1 MKTRWKKLF
10 EVPRRRRQPGLKRR
24 GIYLL
29 PNLLTTGALCAGF
42 YTIIAAINGAF
53 EAAALATLA
62 AMVLDFADGRVA
74 RYTHTES
81 EFGAEYD
88 SLSDMVSF
96 GVAPGLMAFMYAVS
110 NLGRWGWVII
120 FIYVACTALRLA
132 RFNASASSDYFT
144 GLASPAGAGLV
155 ASSVWLLEHFSG
167 PGRSDSIA
175 LGIVLAVVVLV
186 AGFLM
191 GSNIAY
197 VSPKAVKLGS
207 RVPFTVLVGA
217 ALIFAIVLLDPPSVL
232 LAIFAAYAASGPLQ
246 FVLSRRGGRHERKQA
261 PVEPRVSQS
270 GSKDAGDAHEDAKK
284 GTAHGEG
291 GNRLDS
297 A

>member
-1 MKTRWKKLF
+1 MAKTRWKNLF
-10 EVPRRRRQPGLKRR
+10 EIPRRRRQPGITRR

-29 PNLLTTGALCAGF
+29 PNLLTTGALFAGF
-42 YTIIAAINGAF
+42 YTIIAAINGSF

-96 GVAPGLMAFMYAVS
+96 GVAPGLMAFMYSVS
-110 NLGRWGWVII
+110 NLGRWGWVVI

-132 RFNASASSDYFT
+132 RFNASKSSDYFT
-144 GLASPAGAGLV
+144 GLASPAAAGLV
-155 ASSVWLLEHFSG
+155 ASSVWLLEHFSSPG
-167 PGRSDSIA
+167 PSESIA
-175 LGIVLAVVVLV
+175 AGIGLAVIVLI

-191 GSNIAY
+191 VSNIAY
-197 VSPKAVKLGS
+197 ISPKAVQLGS

-217 ALIFAIVLLDPPSVL
+217 ALIFAVVLLDPPSVL
-232 LAIFAAYAASGPLQ
+232 LAIFAVYAASGPLQ
-246 FVLSRRGGRHERKQA
+246 LLLSRRGGRRGRTKK
-261 PVEPRVSQS
+261 PREPRVSESAVEDTGKAQ
-270 GSKDAGDAHEDAKK
+270 GSATTRIE
-284 GTAHGEG
+284 EPQG
-291 GNRLDS
+291 GKQ